1 MKNFLIILIISLLL
15 NSFYSSFQSSLFHQM
30 NKDKKGENLIIS
42 PLSVFQALSLT
53 ANGAQGQTLKE
64 MLELLQSDS
73 LDDLNKKNEEIISVI
88 KGFTTLEIANGIMT
102 RFNPMKDFSI
112 IAEKQYLAPI
122 EPLESVEQVNE
133 WCKNK
138 THGKID
144 KILDKLDDFTLIL
157 ILNAVYF
164 KGEWLSKFSPYKTKS
179 LPFYNLGSK
188 EINVDTMDQISH
200 FNYYEDK
207 KIQAIELPFKKDY
220 MSAFI
225 ILPNEET
232 DINKYVDTLYL
243 NEEYNNIYKKLD
255 YVKVHL
261 QLPKFELEFKQNLNQ
276 VLKDLGM
283 YDAFILDV
291 ADFSEMRKEKDLFI
305 NQVIHKTYLKVFED
319 GCEAAAVTVVEGLG
333 AAAPTE
339 EKIFDMKINR
349 PFLFMLKNNKLP
361 AGYDLVFMS
370 KIEDLS

>member
-1 MKNFLIILIISLLL
+1 
-15 NSFYSSFQSSLFHQM
+15 M

-102 RFNPMKDFSI
+102 RFNPMKDFAI
-112 IAEKQYLAPI
+112 IAEKKYLAPI
-122 EPLESVEQVNE
+122 EPLENVEQVNE

-164 KGEWLSKFSPYKTKS
+164 KGEWFSKFSPYKTKS

-188 EINVDTMDQISH
+188 EINVDTMD
-200 FNYYEDK
+200 
-207 KIQAIELPFKKDY
+207 
-220 MSAFI
+220 
-225 ILPNEET
+225 
-232 DINKYVDTLYL
+232 
-243 NEEYNNIYKKLD
+243 
-255 YVKVHL
+255 
-261 QLPKFELEFKQNLNQ
+261 
-276 VLKDLGM
+276 
-283 YDAFILDV
+283 
-291 ADFSEMRKEKDLFI
+291 
-305 NQVIHKTYLKVFED
+305 
-319 GCEAAAVTVVEGLG
+319 
-333 AAAPTE
+333 
-339 EKIFDMKINR
+339 
-349 PFLFMLKNNKLP
+349 
-361 AGYDLVFMS
+361 
-370 KIEDLS
+370 